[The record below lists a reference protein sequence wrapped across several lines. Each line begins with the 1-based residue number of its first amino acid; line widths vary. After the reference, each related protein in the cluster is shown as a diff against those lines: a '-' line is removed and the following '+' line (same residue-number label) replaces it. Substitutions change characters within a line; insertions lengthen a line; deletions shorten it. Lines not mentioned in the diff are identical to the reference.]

1 MSEGKPGNGAES
13 PFGNG
18 KGATMSGPSTGAN
31 NFLENPEGNGSSGEG
46 RDFTK
51 ESRMQPTG
59 SPPDI
64 DTSSIPAGGKMPFGT
79 GDSWARGDADG
90 GVQPP
95 KMPFKNLR

>member
-1 MSEGKPGNGAES
+1 MSEGKPGNGFES

-31 NFLENPEGNGSSGEG
+31 NFLENPAGKSGDEGG

-51 ESRMQPTG
+51 ETRTQPTG

-79 GDSWARGDADG
+79 GDSWAKGDADG
-90 GVQPP
+90 GVEPA
-95 KMPFKNLR
+95 KVPFKNLR